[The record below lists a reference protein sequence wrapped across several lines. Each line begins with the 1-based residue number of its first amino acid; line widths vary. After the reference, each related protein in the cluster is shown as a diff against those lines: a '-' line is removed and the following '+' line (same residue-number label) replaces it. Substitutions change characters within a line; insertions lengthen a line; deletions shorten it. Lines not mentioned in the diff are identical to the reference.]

1 MPYFNI
7 HLVEKSAGFGPL
19 LLVVALAFFVPIL
32 LSRWR
37 ALPVV
42 VGEILAGVIFG
53 PLVLGWLTHSPT
65 LDFLGD
71 IGLTFLMFLAGL
83 EIDLQS
89 LFQPRVAEG
98 NAPNPTVQAAK
109 VYLLTLLLA
118 LPGGYLLNLMGLE
131 ANPILVFFVL
141 SATSLGVLLPILK
154 ESDLLRHPYGQ
165 MLFLS
170 ATLADFL
177 TVILFTIYVLTLD
190 HGFSL
195 EILSITLLFLVALAV
210 MRFMPS
216 FVRMEHVQGLIEE
229 LSSATVQIKVRGALA
244 IMLAFV
250 VLAEAVNAELIL
262 GAFLAGMIISLLR
275 SKNDKELIHNLEAF
289 GFGFFI
295 PIFFIL
301 VGVNLNLSALF
312 QELHLLLL
320 LPVMLLLSLLVKG
333 LPMVV
338 LKKHFSWK
346 ELLGGGALLNTH
358 LSLEVA
364 VVVIGERIG
373 LVSPATSAAVI
384 LFAVLTVILMPLIF
398 QMLHPTP
405 APATPGY
412 RLLIGTD
419 PTAQQVARMLRA
431 HGDEVGFL
439 TNDASTAQA
448 LRQEGYIVH
457 EGTPEAFD
465 FSNNQN
471 SIQSLLLLTPDD
483 DRNLHI
489 AQRAHDA
496 GITNMLVCLDDPKN
510 LRAFQTLG
518 AQVYLPALQK
528 VTLLT
533 LMARNP
539 SLLSLM
545 SSTEDNRDVMEVLLR
560 NRKLIDKPLHSLNLP
575 NHCLLLSLDRDGEV
589 FIPRGNTHL
598 QYGDKLTLLGNL
610 ETLSALRPWLE
621 GVQDT
626 PTPTF

>member
-1 MPYFNI
+1 MPYFDI
-7 HLVEKSAGFGPL
+7 HLVEKSTGFVPL

-32 LSRWR
+32 LARFR
-37 ALPVV
+37 TLPVV

-71 IGLTFLMFLAGL
+71 LGLTFLMFLAGL

-89 LFQPRVAEG
+89 VFQRRVAED
-98 NAPNPTVQAAK
+98 NTPNPTVQAVK

-131 ANPILVFFVL
+131 ANPLLIFFVL

-154 ESDLLRHPYGQ
+154 ESDLLRRPYGQ
-165 MLFLS
+165 MLFLA

-177 TVILFTIYVLTLD
+177 TVILFTIYILTLD

-216 FVRMEHVQGLIEE
+216 FVRMKPVQRLIEE

-275 SKNDKELIHNLEAF
+275 SESDIELIHSLEAF

-301 VGVNLNLSALF
+301 VGANLNLSALF
-312 QELHLLLL
+312 QEPRLLLL
-320 LPVMLLLSLLVKG
+320 LPVMLLISLLAKG
-333 LPMVV
+333 LPMLV
-338 LKKHFSWK
+338 LKKHFSWR

-398 QMLHPTP
+398 QMLHSSP
-405 APATPGY
+405 APTTPGY
-412 RLLIGTD
+412 RLLIGSD

-431 HGDEVGFL
+431 HGEEVGFL
-439 TNDASTAQA
+439 THDASTAHA

-457 EGTPEAFD
+457 ESTPEAFD
-465 FSNNQN
+465 FSSQQDN
-471 SIQSLLLLTPDD
+471 IQSLLLLAPDD
-483 DRNLHI
+483 ERNLRI
-489 AQRAHDA
+489 AQHAHDA
-496 GITNMLVCLDDPKN
+496 GITNMLVCLDNPKN
-510 LRAFQTLG
+510 LRAFQALG

-545 SSTEDNRDVMEVLLR
+545 SSTQDNRDVMEIRIR

-575 NHCLLLSLDRDGEV
+575 NHCLVLSLDRNGEV
-589 FIPRGNTHL
+589 LIPRGNTSL
-598 QYGDKLTLLGNL
+598 QYGDKLTLVGDL

-621 GVQDT
+621 GKQDT